1 VRLEVAADR
10 VRCLVDAQEA
20 MILDTLTTTEL
31 IDVIQAIDRLTN
43 WRASLARELKRRER
57 LDEFNPVRLKKR
69 RKP

>member
-1 VRLEVAADR
+1 
-10 VRCLVDAQEA
+10 

-31 IDVIQAIDRLTN
+31 IDVIQAIDRLTK
-43 WRASLARELKRRER
+43 WRSSLARELKRRER

>member
-1 VRLEVAADR
+1 MRLEVAADR